1 MQSAFKSLLNVAVL
15 HAVGQGKLS
24 LEQSVHSLPSDTYKD
39 TFSPL
44 QDMYPAANV
53 DVPLRQLPELWVGH
67 PDNTANDILLRQM
80 GGTAPVQQYL
90 DSLGLQGI
98 QIRDSEAS
106 MHDDERRQY
115 RNTGEPATF
124 VKLLCM
130 LAENSLLTHG
140 NTKYLLS
147 IMSSS
152 PSFPNRICGLL
163 PAGTI
168 VAYKTGTAGYNNN
181 MAAATNDVAL
191 ITLPTGG
198 A

>member
-1 MQSAFKSLLNVAVL
+1 MQSAFKFLLNVAVL

-24 LEQSVHSLPSDTYKD
+24 LEQSAHSLPSDTYKD

-53 DVPLRQLPELWVGH
+53 DVPLHPSPELLVGH
-67 PDNTANDILLRQM
+67 PDNTASEILLRQM
-80 GGTAPVQQYL
+80 GGTAPVQQYPN
-90 DSLGLQGI
+90 SLGLQGV

-130 LAENSLLTHG
+130 LAENSLLTPG
-140 NTKYLLS
+140 NTKYPLS

-152 PSFPNRICGLL
+152 HLFRTGY
-163 PAGTI
+163 AGC
-168 VAYKTGTAGYNNN
+168 YPL
-181 MAAATNDVAL
+181 DDCRL
-191 ITLPTGG
+191 
-198 A
+198 